1 MEKVI
6 RERCLGQHDIFRCND
21 CAFISAIS
29 RGVIGIGNTDEETI
43 EIYRTMIREARRE

>member
-6 RERCLGQHDIFRCND
+6 RERCLGQHNIFQCND

-29 RGVIGIGNTDEETI
+29 RGVIGNTDEETI